1 MSSLRNSPHKRSFQQ
16 FNSSQSSAWKSL
28 RVQLVPPP
36 VLEETCG
43 VHVKKYITKGQRWE
57 ERPGSWMVEKLR
69 NLAPY
74 PFYSFIWLPCRKERL
89 WIERDFVN
97 NNLLDLSFCN
107 WSVLPLYRQDKIA
120 KMLSRGAFFAWRAPI
135 LSWPRIMCSQV
146 RMLKFLE
153 PPREMP

>member
-36 VLEETCG
+36 VLEETCE
-43 VHVKKYITKGQRWE
+43 VHVKKYITKVPRWE

-69 NLAPY
+69 NLALLPY
-74 PFYSFIWLPCRKERL
+74 SCMWLPCRKGRL
-89 WIERDFVN
+89 WIERDCVN
-97 NNLLDLSFCN
+97 NDLLDLSFCN

-120 KMLSRGAFFAWRAPI
+120 KMHCSAWYYHGLKI
-135 LSWPRIMCSQV
+135 SGSQW
-146 RMLKFLE
+146 KPWNHFLLFSQIFK
-153 PPREMP
+153 